1 MGKIAFVFAG
11 QGAQYQ
17 GMGKSLA
24 EISPAAR
31 AVFDMAER
39 IRPGTRE
46 QCTQAAKE
54 EMSVTVNTQPCLFCV
69 DLMAARALEE
79 RGVRADMAAGFSL
92 GEIPALAFAGY
103 MTDEQAFRFVVR
115 RGEVMDACAGENPGR
130 MFAVVKLSAGDVEA
144 LCRAIPECWPVN
156 YNCPGQTVVA
166 CAAASAAALTEAVKN
181 AGGRALPLAVSGA
194 FHSPYMKAATEALA
208 AEFAQLA
215 FAQAPVPVYA
225 NVTAQPYDAEEL
237 LFRQV
242 SSPVLWQRTIEAMLK
257 DGADTFVEVGPG
269 KTLSGLIAKIAPDA
283 RICRVEDE
291 KSLNETMEVLSS
303 AEK

>member
-17 GMGKSLA
+17 GMGQSLA
-24 EISPAAR
+24 EVSPAAR
-31 AVFDMAER
+31 AVFDMAEF
-39 IRPGTRE
+39 IRPGTRV
-46 QCTQAAKE
+46 QCTQASKE
-54 EMSVTVNTQPCLFCV
+54 ELSVTINTQPCMFCV
-69 DLMAARALEE
+69 DLMAARALAE
-79 RGVRADMAAGFSL
+79 RGIRADMAAGFSL

-115 RGEVMDACAGENPGR
+115 RGEVMDACAKEYPGR
-130 MFAVVKLSAGDVEA
+130 MFAVVKLAADTVET
-144 LCRAIPECWPVN
+144 LCAAIPECWPVN

-166 CAAASAAALTEAVKN
+166 CSVSSADALAGAVKE

-194 FHSPYMKAATEALA
+194 FHSPYMKAATEMLKGEFVALG
-208 AEFAQLA
+208 F
-215 FAQAPVPVYA
+215 PTPSVPVYA
-225 NVTAQPYDAEEL
+225 NATAGVYDTPEL
-237 LFRQV
+237 MFRQV
-242 SSPVLWQRTIEAMLK
+242 SSPVLWQRTIEAMLR

-303 AEK
+303 AER